1 MRVGFV
7 GRSHGTVGAFVVRD
21 PTARLELLEPGKA
34 VSVSD
39 RELVIASRKGTAA
52 RPIVQL
58 TGVESREAARD
69 LRGEAIEVVVSALEP
84 LAEGEFLVDDLIGC
98 EAFDGDRRVGRVSDV
113 LLLPSVDA
121 LEVEREGAEA
131 LLVPLVADA
140 VRSVDAEARR
150 VDLDLGFLDAD

>member
-1 MRVGFV
+1 MGFV
-7 GRSHGTVGAFVVRD
+7 GRSHGTAGAFVVRD
-21 PTARLELLEPGKA
+21 PTERLELLEPGKA
-34 VSVSD
+34 VSVAD
-39 RELVIASRKGTAA
+39 RELSVVSRKGTGA
-52 RPIVQL
+52 RPIIQI

-98 EAFDGDRRVGRVSDV
+98 EAFDGERRVGRVSDV

>member
-1 MRVGFV
+1 VRVGFV
-7 GRSHGTVGAFVVRD
+7 GRSHGTAGAFVVRD

-34 VSVSD
+34 VSVAD
-39 RELVIASRKGTAA
+39 RELVIAARKGTAA

-84 LAEGEFLVDDLIGC
+84 LGEGEFLVDDLIGC
-98 EAFDGDRRVGRVSDV
+98 EAFDGERRVGRVINV

-121 LEVEREGAEA
+121 LEVEREGAEP